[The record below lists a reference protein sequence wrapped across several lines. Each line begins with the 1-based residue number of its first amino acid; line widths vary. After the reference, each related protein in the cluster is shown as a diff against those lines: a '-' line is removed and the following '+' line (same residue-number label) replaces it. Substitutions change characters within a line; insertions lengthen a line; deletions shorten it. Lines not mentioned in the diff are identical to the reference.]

1 MFLTWRLKFKR
12 HFYIFNSTALLQLSD
27 SANESITRS
36 LICLYSKCLGLIK
49 DWVLFTV
56 KRKINDCFILPQT
69 EWMIFLFCSAGF
81 PNDYIFHRCLHFFNK
96 FKVSIGFLTTHAK
109 VWTKYVPD
117 VKEEF
122 LTLEVY
128 FLEDIFIVDK
138 KRKLKRYHKTRAETL
153 AEENLL

>member
-1 MFLTWRLKFKR
+1 MIIFFTGA
-12 HFYIFNSTALLQLSD
+12 YIF
-27 SANESITRS
+27 SI
-36 LICLYSKCLGLIK
+36 
-49 DWVLFTV
+49 
-56 KRKINDCFILPQT
+56 
-69 EWMIFLFCSAGF
+69 
-81 PNDYIFHRCLHFFNK
+81 K
-96 FKVSIGFLTTHAK
+96 FEVSIGFLTTHAK